1 MERGGVLNL
10 WYTYAPQSG
19 NFLSGL
25 RMSSTPLLQLLQG
38 PFNFLR
44 PDMEEVRRLVPDL
57 QRALPTP
64 RPIFLEDEGATPVH
78 GFPILLSPGMDG
90 LRKSLGQFIQAE
102 EVAQVAAVKR
112 DTYDR
117 RAHALAWDRYSALL
131 SKAVENATTSSYG
144 RQYPAV
150 FWLHHSLEVARLLK
164 ETPRR
169 IVRLDTEVGRRQG
182 DAIKYRILDR
192 YLDRVL
198 AATYEIVQKVAGA
211 TEEVEEELFPR
222 LLTRMRDN
230 VLVFTEDYIGRD
242 LAELGS
248 YFNGS
253 LRIDPKEFRQR
264 FDNMARWH
272 AAQLASDRDLRSVIT
287 NLLRLDPSADPRDLL
302 IRPGYVAY
310 LSTLKAYNANKLLAP
325 PLVQVWESLLLK
337 LKEFELFHSFRKSL
351 IPVELRD
358 GGVIAREVPGGRA
371 AGTGSVRLSYAT
383 RPLDF
388 LEPWVVDPRVE
399 RFGMIYD
406 ISDFSQTL
414 SVLHRAGAESQDDA
428 FRKMFRFQRRINRLA
443 TAHRVKLEKYLGD
456 GAFYS
461 CREATRLL
469 ACSLQIQRLY
479 VEALREGF
487 SFDRGMRIALNYGA
501 YRLIP
506 MGSGR
511 PGEQERYEFF
521 GPGLVELSRLT
532 TGKGTQEIDEV
543 KTMLIAQGFS
553 STQVHEF
560 FAPLA
565 EKNVDVVDKKE
576 ESRRFYAYL
585 NRNGTLHNNGM
596 VATAPYMQRLQKEL
610 GRRRLLRA
618 SDGERVYVLLE
629 IEDAGTTMA
638 IGFRKLGLAQL
649 KGLEKLPIYE
659 LVDGQELDPG
669 SYQEIQDE
677 TLGSAIEREFTS
689 SALSRR

>member
-1 MERGGVLNL
+1 M
-10 WYTYAPQSG
+10 TP
-19 NFLSGL
+19 
-25 RMSSTPLLQLLQG
+25 TPLLQLLQG

-44 PDMEEVRRLVPDL
+44 PDMEEVRRLVPEL
-57 QRALPTP
+57 ERALPMP
-64 RPIFLEDEGATPVH
+64 RPIYLEDEGATPIR
-78 GFPILLSPGMDG
+78 GFPILQSAGMET
-90 LRKSLGQFIQAE
+90 LRKALGQFILSE
-102 EVAQVAAVKR
+102 ENAQLAAARR
-112 DTYDR
+112 DTFDR
-117 RAHALAWDRYSALL
+117 KAYALAWDRYCSLL
-131 SKAVENATTSSYG
+131 AKAVENATISSYG

-150 FWLHHSLEVARLLK
+150 FWLQHSLEIARLLK
-164 ETPRR
+164 DTPRR
-169 IVRLDTEVGRRQG
+169 IMRIDTEIGRRQG

-198 AATYEIVQKVAGA
+198 STTYEIVQKVAGA

-253 LRIDPKEFRQR
+253 LRIDGRDFRLR
-264 FDNMARWH
+264 LDELARWH
-272 AAQLASDRDLRSVIT
+272 AAQIQSDRELRSAVT
-287 NLLRLDPSADPRDLL
+287 NLLRFDPKCDPRDLL
-302 IRPGYVAY
+302 VRPGYVAY
-310 LSTLKAYNANKLLAP
+310 LSTLKGYNANKLLPP
-325 PLVQVWESLLLK
+325 PLVQVWESLLVK

-351 IPVELRD
+351 VPVEAQD
-358 GGVIAREVPGGRA
+358 GGLVAREIPGSRPSA
-371 AGTGSVRLSYAT
+371 ITVGTAVRLSYAT

-414 SVLHRAGAESQDDA
+414 SVLHRAGTESQDDA

-443 TAHRVKLEKYLGD
+443 LTHRVKLEKYLGD

-461 CREATRLL
+461 SREATRLL
-469 ACSLQIQRLY
+469 VCSVQIQRLY
-479 VEALREGF
+479 EEALAEGF
-487 SFDRGMRIALNYGA
+487 PFNRGMRVALNYGA

-511 PGEQERYEFF
+511 PGEGERYEFF

-532 TGKGTQEIDEV
+532 TGKGTQEIEEV
-543 KTMLIAQGFS
+543 KTMLINQGFS
-553 STQVHEF
+553 STQVHDF

-596 VATAPYMQRLQKEL
+596 VATAAYMQLLEKEL
-610 GRRRLLRA
+610 GHRTLLRA
-618 SDGERVYVLLE
+618 SDGDRVYVLVE
-629 IEDAGTTMA
+629 VEDGATKLSFGV
-638 IGFRKLGLAQL
+638 RRLGLAQL
-649 KGLEKLPIYE
+649 KGLDKLAVYE
-659 LVDGQELDPG
+659 IVDGRSLELG
-669 SYQEIQDE
+669 SYQEIRGD
-677 TLGSAIEREFTS
+677 TLGMAIEKISTS
-689 SALSRR
+689 GAMARR

>member
-1 MERGGVLNL
+1 MDP
-10 WYTYAPQSG
+10 TS
-19 NFLSGL
+19 
-25 RMSSTPLLQLLQG
+25 LLHLLQG

-44 PDMEEVRRLVPDL
+44 PDMEEVRRLVPEL

-64 RPIFLEDEGATPVH
+64 RPIFLEDESATPIH
-78 GFPILLSPGMDG
+78 GFPIVMSPGMEG
-90 LRKSLGQFIQAE
+90 LRKALGQFLLAE
-102 EVAQVAAVKR
+102 ETAQVAAARR
-112 DTYDR
+112 DTFDR
-117 RAHALAWDRYSALL
+117 KAYAMAWERYAALL
-131 SKAVENATTSSYG
+131 ARAVENATISSYG

-150 FWLHHSLEVARLLK
+150 FWLHHSLEIARLLK

-169 IVRLDTEVGRRQG
+169 ILRIDSELGRRQG
-182 DAIKYRILDR
+182 DVIKYRILDR

-198 AATYEIVQKVAGA
+198 STTYEIVQKVAGA

-230 VLVFTEDYIGRD
+230 VLVFTEDFIGRD
-242 LAELGS
+242 LGELGS
-248 YFNGS
+248 YFTGS
-253 LRIDPKEFRQR
+253 LRIDPRDFRQR
-264 FDNMARWH
+264 LDDLGRWH
-272 AAQLASDRDLRSVIT
+272 ASQLESDRELRSAVT
-287 NLLRLDPSADPRDLL
+287 NLLRHDPKSDPRDLL
-302 IRPGYVAY
+302 IRPGYVSY
-310 LSTLKAYNANKLLAP
+310 LSNLKAYTAANTAKLLP
-325 PLVQVWESLLLK
+325 PHLVQVWESLLVK

-351 IPVELRD
+351 VPVEPTETGFL
-358 GGVIAREVPGGRA
+358 ARETPGAR
-371 AGTGSVRLSYAT
+371 TGASPVRLSYAT

-414 SVLHRAGAESQDDA
+414 SVLHRAGTESQDDA

-443 TAHRVKLEKYLGD
+443 LAHRVKLEKYLGD

-461 CREATRLL
+461 CREALKLL
-469 ACSLQIQRLY
+469 LCSVQIQQLY
-479 VEALREGF
+479 DEALREGF
-487 SFDRGMRIALNYGA
+487 PFNRGMRVALNYGA

-511 PGEQERYEFF
+511 PGETERYEFF

-532 TGKGTQEIDEV
+532 TGKGTQEIEEV
-543 KTMLIAQGFS
+543 KTMLINQGFS
-553 STQVHEF
+553 PTRVHDF

-565 EKNVDVVDKKE
+565 EKNVDVVDKNE

-596 VATAPYMQRLQKEL
+596 VATAPYMQRLETEL
-610 GRRRLLRA
+610 GNRKLLRA

-629 IEDAGTTMA
+629 AEDGGAAAWVGV
-638 IGFRKLGLAQL
+638 RKLGMAQL
-649 KGLEKLPIYE
+649 KGLEKLAVYE
-659 LVDGQELDPG
+659 IVEGRTLDPG
-669 SYQEIQDE
+669 SYQEIRGE
-677 TLGSAIEREFTS
+677 TLGSAIEKEFAS